1 MVCPGRLNPWDMIT
15 VTHHSSYSDWLFLYY
30 LAKNME
36 PYLFR
41 EMVIS
46 LASEMRQCDGGIS
59 MSENNHHSTNEDPEQ
74 PTIGDDS
81 EEDDRK
87 TSICVDEEI
96 LMTPLYN
103 NDKGVKRD

>member
-46 LASEMRQCDGGIS
+46 LASEMRQCDGGVS
-59 MSENNHHSTNEDPEQ
+59 VNENNLHNEDAEQ
-74 PTIGDDS
+74 PTTDDS

-96 LMTPLYN
+96 LMTPLYHN
-103 NDKGVKRD
+103 NDKIVKRD